1 MRLYENTSEA
11 FVKYLL
17 AHGYPAEAIA
27 LEWGYSKAL
36 VDVAILDE
44 ECNFPIAIYE
54 IKGRKDRESIKR
66 GIQQLKRTVHT
77 LDITCPCSLVFASE
91 NNPYFEVVDVSE
103 YVFSDDEPDVDA
115 VMHRHTIHTPFSY
128 QQLSIGTKS
137 KVQAKQRKKRQ
148 RKIDTLKW
156 KCLILIAVGIA
167 FLVLDWKNCFE
178 LTTGRLVVLG
188 GIALLVL
195 IPSFG
200 EVTIKDFS
208 FKRKQEENKKP

>member
-1 MRLYENTSEA
+1 MQLYENTSEA
-11 FVKYLL
+11 FIKYLL

-44 ECNFPIAIYE
+44 KYNYPIAIYE
-54 IKGRKDRESIKR
+54 IKGRKDRESIRR
-66 GIQQLKRTVHT
+66 GIQQLKRSVHM
-77 LDITCPCSLVFASE
+77 LDITSTCNLVFASE
-91 NNPYFEVVDVSE
+91 NKPYFEVIDVSE

-115 VMHRHTIHTPFSY
+115 LMRRQAMHMPFSY
-128 QQLSIGTKS
+128 QQQSVGTKS

-148 RKIDTLKW
+148 QKIDTLKW
-156 KCLILIAVGIA
+156 KCLILIAAGVVLLI
-167 FLVLDWKNCFE
+167 LDWKNCFE
-178 LTTGRLVVLG
+178 LTTGRLFIIG

-200 EVTIKDFS
+200 EVTVKDFS
-208 FKRKQEENKKP
+208 FKRNQEDYKK

>member
-1 MRLYENTSEA
+1 
-11 FVKYLL
+11 
-17 AHGYPAEAIA
+17 
-27 LEWGYSKAL
+27 
-36 VDVAILDE
+36 
-44 ECNFPIAIYE
+44 
-54 IKGRKDRESIKR
+54 
-66 GIQQLKRTVHT
+66 
-77 LDITCPCSLVFASE
+77 LVFASE